1 MRGRLTRWGLVVL
14 AAATLLGAAPAGA
27 QAYPTRP
34 IRWIV
39 PFPAGGP
46 ADILARLVGERLADA
61 FGQPVFIDN
70 RAGASGVIG
79 TELGVKAPPDGYT
92 VVTGIAS
99 SITTNPLFLKMDFDP
114 ARDLAPVSL
123 LTRGYLLLVV
133 RPDLP
138 AASLTELVA
147 LARAQPGKLSYGS
160 WGNGSA
166 THLAMA
172 LLKRRAGLDLT
183 HIPYK
188 GSAPVLGDLMA
199 GQIDVAFETTNPA
212 LNHVRAGKLRALA
225 VSAPARAAALPE
237 LPAIAESF
245 PGFAVATWGAVFAP
259 LGTPAP
265 IIDRL
270 SGAMARI
277 MTDPSIQA
285 RFIDLG
291 SEPVG
296 STPDELARTVEHD
309 AALWRQ
315 VVKDAGITAD

>member
-1 MRGRLTRWGLVVL
+1 MRWRLWGLALL
-14 AAATLLGAAPAGA
+14 AATTSLDPTHAGA
-27 QAYPTRP
+27 QPYPTRP

-39 PFPAGGP
+39 PFPAAGP
-46 ADILARLVGERLADA
+46 ADIAARLVGERLADA
-61 FGQPVFIDN
+61 LGQPVFIDN

-92 VVTGIAS
+92 LVTGIAS
-99 SITTNPLFLKMDFDP
+99 SITTNQLFLKMDYDP

-138 AASLTELVA
+138 AASLTDFIA

-172 LLKRRAGLDLT
+172 LLGRRADLELT

-188 GSAPVLGDLMA
+188 GSAPVLSDLMA
-199 GQIDVAFETTNPA
+199 GQIDVTFETTNPA
-212 LNHVRAGKLRALA
+212 LNYVRAGRLRALA
-225 VSAPARAAALPE
+225 VSAARRAAALPE
-237 LPAIAESF
+237 LPAIAEAF

-259 LGTPAP
+259 LGTPAA
-265 IIDRL
+265 IIDLL
-270 SGAMARI
+270 SREIARI
-277 MTDPSIQA
+277 MKDPAVQA

-296 STPDELARTVEHD
+296 GTPEELAQTVRQD
-309 AALWRQ
+309 VALWRQ
-315 VVKDAGITAD
+315 VVKDAGITAE